1 MCFVKYILGI
11 YYVYTFFCLWQ
22 VFSPFFSYPACKG
35 RYGYACDLCHLLI
48 AHAAFQKP
56 QGVLRA

>member
-1 MCFVKYILGI
+1 MLCI
-11 YYVYTFFCLWQ
+11 YFSCLWQ
-22 VFSPFFSYPACKG
+22 ADGPFFSCTAGKN
-35 RYGYACDLCHLLI
+35 GYACDLCHLLI